1 MITRLYIHN
10 FRTLLNFEVQLK
22 DFNLLIGRNG
32 TGKTSI
38 LEVLGRLRR
47 FIVDGAGVDDL
58 YPEKDIS
65 TLASKRSGRFEI
77 DVHTGGMNFRYEI
90 EIAHDLE
97 KKKSRIEKEVLLE
110 DGNIIFENIMGE
122 ASLYNDSYG
131 KGPSFP
137 IDWSRSG
144 LNVVMPRNDNTK
156 LIAFKEYM
164 GNVCVSRLNPMVMR
178 AESRG
183 EAQTPAENMEH
194 FSDWYRYLLQAEP
207 GKTALISQK
216 LAPALPG
223 FKYLKFAPSGDAKI
237 LMACF
242 GDNQEHCYRFD
253 ELSDGQRVLI
263 VLYSLIYGVKT
274 EDTIVCIDEPENF
287 LALPEVQPWLDALND
302 LVEEGLQVV
311 LVSHHPKL
319 INFLARDIGLWIYRE
334 GETGP
339 TRIRNITDSGT
350 ENGGISLAALVERGW
365 VYDF

>member
-32 TGKTSI
+32 SGKTSI

-65 TLASKRSGRFEI
+65 TLASKMSGRFEI
-77 DVHTGGMNFRYEI
+77 DVHTGGMDFRYEI

-122 ASLYNDSYG
+122 ATLYNDSYG

-144 LNVVMPRNDNTK
+144 LNVVMPRDDNTK

-223 FKYLKFAPSGDAKI
+223 FKYLTRLSG
-237 LMACF
+237 
-242 GDNQEHCYRFD
+242 
-253 ELSDGQRVLI
+253 
-263 VLYSLIYGVKT
+263 
-274 EDTIVCIDEPENF
+274 
-287 LALPEVQPWLDALND
+287 LA
-302 LVEEGLQVV
+302 
-311 LVSHHPKL
+311 
-319 INFLARDIGLWIYRE
+319 
-334 GETGP
+334 
-339 TRIRNITDSGT
+339 
-350 ENGGISLAALVERGW
+350 ISR
-365 VYDF
+365 